1 MKKILA
7 NKKGKRTGVKLSTT
21 NKSKLRRSKKVEYL
35 TRVELGP
42 SKYIKYDKDG
52 KVISFISNSK
62 KVHLADHLTDVAKKA
77 MADNKAA
84 KIAKKEQ
91 IKQILEKVGYDPTVK
106 YTRAEKKKFTRAVK
120 KNLFV
125 QPKLVNLTDEEIKM
139 RFVEEKKRK
148 VELLKERP
156 HKNEIKSS
164 VVDFLTKN
172 KKALAKMKSSSKKEE
187 SKKYQYIIKQQSK
200 EAPQKEIDLLTDYIT
215 AKSNTEAVEIA
226 QAKFRSMYKNSKD
239 KDSLTGLSVT
249 PLDTKQS
256 SYYPKDTIISW
267 TSPEELKEKYSNVVA
282 AAQ

>member
-35 TRVELGP
+35 TKVELGP
-42 SKYIKYDKDG
+42 SKYIEYDKDG
-52 KVISFISNSK
+52 KVIGFISNSK

-84 KIAKKEQ
+84 KIAKKER

-156 HKNEIKSS
+156 HK
-164 VVDFLTKN
+164 
-172 KKALAKMKSSSKKEE
+172 KMKSPSKKEE

-256 SYYPKDTIISW
+256 SYYPKDTVLSW
-267 TSPEELKEKYSNVVA
+267 TSPEELKEKYSNVAA

>member
-35 TRVELGP
+35 TKVELGP
-42 SKYIKYDKDG
+42 SKYIEYDKDG
-52 KVISFISNSK
+52 KVIGFISNSK

-84 KIAKKEQ
+84 KIAKKER

-164 VVDFLTKN
+164 VVDFLTKG
-172 KKALAKMKSSSKKEE
+172 KEALAKMKSNPKKEE
-187 SKKYQYIIKQQSK
+187 SKKYQYIIKQRSK

-215 AKSNTEAVEIA
+215 AKSNTEAVETA
-226 QAKFRSMYKNSKD
+226 KAKFRSMYENSKD

-256 SYYPKDTIISW
+256 SYYPKDTILSW